1 MKNLKKCFGLAGDRK
16 SGLSFATFAICAIIL
31 FAVPLQISCSDSG
44 DDNGDS
50 NPSETKPDPVKAAL
64 AEGVTYKNVDKL
76 MIAVPG
82 KEFSILATEVT
93 QELYKSVMGENP
105 SKFNGEKNL
114 PVEQVSWYDAV
125 YFCNKL
131 SDMFGLTPVYAVDG
145 EPDVEKWSYAPHKG
159 NIITGTVSQDE
170 NANGYRLPTMEEWQ
184 YAAKGGQ
191 DYKYSGSDNL
201 DEVGWCRENSE
212 DKTHPVAQKAPNG
225 YRLYDMSGNV
235 WEWCWDSS
243 ISNSDSDRRYNCGGS
258 WSNFASYCEVG
269 YEHWN
274 RADSPNNFL
283 GFRIVR
289 STGK

>member
-1 MKNLKKCFGLAGDRK
+1 MKNLKKCFGLAGGRK

-31 FAVPLQISCSDSG
+31 LAVPLQISCSDSG

-64 AEGVTYKNVDKL
+64 AEGVTYKNIDKL

-93 QELYKSVMGENP
+93 QELYESVMGENP
-105 SKFNGEKNL
+105 SKFNEEKNL

-131 SDMFGLTPVYAVDG
+131 SDMFGLTPVYAVAG
-145 EPDVEKWSYAPHKG
+145 ETDAGKWGYAPHKKE
-159 NIITGTVSQDE
+159 NITGTVRQNE
-170 NANGYRLPTMEEWQ
+170 NADGYRLPTVEEWQ

-191 DYKYSGSDNL
+191 DFKYSGSGNL
-201 DEVGWCRENSE
+201 DEVGWYEDNSE
-212 DKTHPVAQKAPNG
+212 SKTHPVAQKKPNDYG
-225 YRLYDMSGNV
+225 LYDMSGNV
-235 WEWCWDSS
+235 NEWCGGPYPNYSRS
-243 ISNSDSDRRYNCGGS
+243 RYCCGGS
-258 WSNFASYCEVG
+258 WYSSADYCEVG
-269 YEHWN
+269 DN
-274 RADSPNNFL
+274 READANNTNSNF
-283 GFRIVR
+283 GFRFVR

>member
-1 MKNLKKCFGLAGDRK
+1 MKTLKKCFGLAGDRK

-31 FAVPLQISCSDSG
+31 LAVPLQISCSDSG

-93 QELYKSVMGENP
+93 QELYESVMGENP

-131 SDMFGLTPVYAVDG
+131 SAKCGLTPVYAVAG
-145 EPDVEKWSYAPHKG
+145 ETDVGKWGYAPH
-159 NIITGTVSQDE
+159 ITGTVSQNE
-170 NANGYRLPTMEEWQ
+170 NASGYRLPTMKEWQ

-191 DYKYSGSDNL
+191 NYNYSGSGNL
-201 DEVGWCRENSE
+201 DEVGWHRENSGS
-212 DKTHPVAQKAPNG
+212 KTHPVAQKDPNG
-225 YRLYDMSGNV
+225 YGLYDMSGNV
-235 WEWCWDSS
+235 WEWCWDS
-243 ISNSDSDRRYNCGGS
+243 SNSDSDRRYNCGGS

-283 GFRIVR
+283 GFRIVC

>member
-105 SKFNGEKNL
+105 SYFKGEKNL
-114 PVEQVSWYDAV
+114 PVEKVSWYDAV

-131 SDMFGLTPVYAVDG
+131 SAKCGLTPVYAVAG
-145 EPDVEKWSYAPHKG
+145 EPDVEKWGYAPHKG
-159 NIITGTVSQDE
+159 NKITGTVSQNE
-170 NANGYRLPTMEEWQ
+170 KASGFRLPTVEEWQ
-184 YAAKGGQ
+184 YAAKGGEN
-191 DYKYSGSDNL
+191 YKYSGSGNL
-201 DEVGWCRENSE
+201 GEVGWYSENSGK
-212 DKTHPVAQKAPNG
+212 KTHPVAQKDPNG
-225 YRLYDMSGNV
+225 YDLYDMSGNV
-235 WEWCWDSS
+235 WEWCWDSNPDYS
-243 ISNSDSDRRYNCGGS
+243 KDRYNCGGS
-258 WSNFASYCEVG
+258 WFNNANSCEVDNKN
-269 YEHWN
+269 WFN
-274 RADSPNNFL
+274 ANITNFNL

>member
-1 MKNLKKCFGLAGDRK
+1 MKTLKKCFGLAGDRK

-31 FAVPLQISCSDSG
+31 LAVPLQISCSDSG

-93 QELYKSVMGENP
+93 QELYESVMGENP

-131 SDMFGLTPVYAVDG
+131 SAKCGLTPVYAVDG
-145 EPDVEKWSYAPHKG
+145 KTDVEKWSYAPHKG
-159 NIITGTVSQDE
+159 NKITGTVSQTE
-170 NANGYRLPTMEEWQ
+170 NANANGYRLPTVEEWQ

-191 DYKYSGSDNL
+191 EFKYSGSGNL
-201 DEVGWCRENSE
+201 DEVGWYSENSG
-212 DKTHPVAQKAPNG
+212 DKTHPVAQKDPNG
-225 YRLYDMSGNV
+225 YGLYDMSGNV
-235 WEWCWDSS
+235 WEWCWDSNPN
-243 ISNSDSDRRYNCGGS
+243 ISEYRCNCGGS
-258 WSNFASYCEVG
+258 WCSNVYGCEVD
-269 YEHWN
+269 YKYWLN
-274 RADSPNNFL
+274 ANIISNNL

-289 STGK
+289 SIGK

>member
-93 QELYKSVMGENP
+93 QKLYESVMGENP
-105 SKFNGEKNL
+105 SGFKEEKNL
-114 PVEQVSWYDAV
+114 PVEKVSWYDAV

-131 SDMFGLTPVYAVDG
+131 SAKCGLTPVYAVDG
-145 EPDVEKWSYAPHKG
+145 KLDVEKWSYAPHKG
-159 NIITGTVSQDE
+159 NKITVTVSQNE
-170 NANGYRLPTMEEWQ
+170 ENGYRLPTVEEWQ

-191 DYKYSGSDNL
+191 EFKYSGSGNL
-201 DEVGWCRENSE
+201 YEVGWYADNSGR
-212 DKTHPVAQKAPNG
+212 KTHPVAQKNPNG
-225 YRLYDMSGNV
+225 YGLYDMSGNV
-235 WEWCWDSS
+235 YEWCGGPYPNYSRS
-243 ISNSDSDRRYNCGGS
+243 RYCCGGS
-258 WSNFASYCEVG
+258 WYSSADYCEVG
-269 YEHWN
+269 DKRE
-274 RADSPNNFL
+274 ADADNTYSDS

>member
-1 MKNLKKCFGLAGDRK
+1 MKTLKKCFSLAGGRK

-31 FAVPLQISCSDSG
+31 LAVPLQISCSDSG

-50 NPSETKPDPVKAAL
+50 TVGATLEGGADGGKAAL

-82 KEFSILATEVT
+82 KKFSILATEVT

-114 PVEQVSWYDAV
+114 PVENVSWYDAV

-131 SDMFGLTPVYAVDG
+131 SAKCGLTPVYAVDG
-145 EPDVEKWSYAPHKG
+145 ETDVEKWGYAPH
-159 NIITGTVSQDE
+159 ITGTVSQNE
-170 NANGYRLPTMEEWQ
+170 NNNGYRLPTVEEWQ
-184 YAAKGGQ
+184 YAAKGGPEF
-191 DYKYSGSDNL
+191 KYSGSANL
-201 DEVGWCRENSE
+201 DEVGWYDKNSE
-212 DKTHPVAQKAPNG
+212 EKTHPVAQKNSNVYG
-225 YRLYDMSGNV
+225 LYDMSGNV
-235 WEWCWDSS
+235 WEWCWDSDPD
-243 ISNSDSDRRYNCGGS
+243 NSYRRCSCGGS
-258 WSNFASYCEVG
+258 WYYGADDCEVDNKNWYYASDAG
-269 YEHWN
+269 RN
-274 RADSPNNFL
+274 L

>member
-1 MKNLKKCFGLAGDRK
+1 MKSLKKYFSLAGGRK

-31 FAVPLQISCSDSG
+31 LAIPLQISCSDSG

-50 NPSETKPDPVKAAL
+50 NPSETRPDPVKAAL

-93 QELYKSVMGENP
+93 QELYESVMGENP
-105 SKFNGEKNL
+105 SNFKEEKNL

-131 SDMFGLTPVYAVDG
+131 SAKCGLTSVYAVDG
-145 EPDVEKWSYAPHKG
+145 KLDVEKWGYAPHKG
-159 NIITGTVSQDE
+159 NKITGTVSQNE
-170 NANGYRLPTMEEWQ
+170 KASGYRLPTVEEWQ

-191 DYKYSGSDNL
+191 EFKYSGSGNL
-201 DEVGWCRENSE
+201 DEVGWYSENSG
-212 DKTHPVAQKAPNG
+212 DKTHPVAQKDPNG
-225 YRLYDMSGNV
+225 YGLYDMSGNV
-235 WEWCWDSS
+235 YEWSGGPYPNYS
-243 ISNSDSDRRYNCGGS
+243 KIRYLCGGS
-258 WSNFASYCEVG
+258 WNYDADYCEVG
-269 YEHWN
+269 DKRE
-274 RADSPNNFL
+274 ADAYNASKDL

>member
-1 MKNLKKCFGLAGDRK
+1 MEIQLLGQPLRGGADVDKNN
-16 SGLSFATFAICAIIL
+16 SGEIK
-31 FAVPLQISCSDSG
+31 PNDG
-44 DDNGDS
+44 KDDS
-50 NPSETKPDPVKAAL
+50 NSGETKPEPVKAAL
-64 AEGVTYKNVDKL
+64 AEGVTYENVDKL

-105 SKFNGEKNL
+105 SNFKEEKNL

-170 NANGYRLPTMEEWQ
+170 NANGYRLTTMEEWQ
-184 YAAKGGQ
+184 YAAKGGP

-201 DEVGWCRENSE
+201 DEVGWYSENSGK
-212 DKTHPVAQKAPNG
+212 KTHPVAQKKPNDYG
-225 YRLYDMSGNV
+225 LYDMSGNV
-235 WEWCWDSS
+235 WEWCWDSNPN
-243 ISNSDSDRRYNCGGS
+243 ISEYRCNCGGS
-258 WSNFASYCEVG
+258 WCSNAYGCEVD
-269 YEHWN
+269 YKYWLN
-274 RADSPNNFL
+274 ANITSNNL